1 VQPLLASCDTDSKGI
16 ECRTAVENAHN
27 PFYLGEQPAGTQVS
41 GWLDA
46 WTPAASYYAVAAH
59 KASDIAAAVTFAR
72 KNNLRLVVKG
82 GGHSYQGTS
91 NAPDSLLLWT
101 RPMNAIT
108 IQDGFVGSGCAGRD
122 EPVPAVTVGAGA
134 MWIDVYDAVTTKA
147 GRYVQGGG
155 CATVGVAGL
164 VQSGGFGSMSKGF
177 GTAAAGLLE
186 AEIVTADG
194 VIRTANSCTNPDL
207 FWAIKGGG
215 GGSWGVITRLTLRT
229 HKLPQ
234 FFGSAGGKIHARS
247 DTAYQVLIAQFVEFY
262 ANSLRN
268 PHWGESVTIRRDN
281 TLEISMVCQG
291 LDSAQAS
298 EVWRPF
304 FEWATANEF
313 QTTALGTGCGN
324 AGEWWDAEKRKAR
337 GENSMISDPR
347 PGALA
352 AHAWWAGDKDQV
364 GAYLHG
370 YDSLWLPDT
379 LLRRE
384 NRMRLAK
391 GLFAASR
398 HWNVSLH
405 FNKGLSG
412 APVEAIASARNTA
425 TNPAVLSAFALA
437 VIANGGAPP
446 LPGLPFDT
454 EAAHADAR
462 AVDAAAAEL
471 RRVVPDAG
479 SYVSESNYFNSSW
492 QRAFW
497 GGNYERLLAVKA
509 TVDPD
514 GLFYVRHGVGS
525 EAWSDDGFDRR

>member
-1 VQPLLASCDTDSKGI
+1 
-16 ECRTAVENAHN
+16 
-27 PFYLGEQPAGTQVS
+27 
-41 GWLDA
+41 
-46 WTPAASYYAVAAH
+46 
-59 KASDIAAAVTFAR
+59 
-72 KNNLRLVVKG
+72 
-82 GGHSYQGTS
+82 
-91 NAPDSLLLWT
+91 
-101 RPMNAIT
+101 
-108 IQDGFVGSGCAGRD
+108 
-122 EPVPAVTVGAGA
+122 

-186 AEIVTADG
+186 AQIVTADG
-194 VIRTANSCTNPDL
+194 VIRTANPCTNPEL

-229 HKLPQ
+229 HELPQ
-234 FFGSAGGKIHARS
+234 FFGSAGGTISAKS
-247 DTAYQVLIAQFVEFY
+247 DAVFRGLIERFVEFY

-268 PHWGESVTIRRDN
+268 PHWGESVNIRRDN
-281 TLEISMVCQG
+281 TLEVSMVCQG
-291 LDSAQAS
+291 LDSAQAT

-304 FEWATANEF
+304 FEWTTASDEL
-313 QTTALGTGCGN
+313 QTTALGTACGR
-324 AGEWWDAEKRKAR
+324 AREWWDPEKRKAH

-347 PGALA
+347 PGAVA

-379 LLRRE
+379 LLCHA
-384 NRMRLAK
+384 NQMRLADA
-391 GLFAASR
+391 LFSASR

-405 FNKGLSG
+405 FNKGLAG
-412 APVEAIASARNTA
+412 APADAIASARNTA

-437 VIANGGAPP
+437 IIANGGSPP
-446 LPGLPFDT
+446 QPGLPFDAD
-454 EAAHADAR
+454 AAHADAR
-462 AVDAAAAEL
+462 AVDTAAAEL
-471 RRVVPDAG
+471 RRVVPNAG
-479 SYVSESNYFNSSW
+479 SYVSESSYFNSSW

-497 GGNYERLLAVKA
+497 GSNYERLLAVKA

-514 GLFYVRHGVGS
+514 GLFFVRHGVGS
-525 EAWSDDGFDRR
+525 EAWSEDGFDRK